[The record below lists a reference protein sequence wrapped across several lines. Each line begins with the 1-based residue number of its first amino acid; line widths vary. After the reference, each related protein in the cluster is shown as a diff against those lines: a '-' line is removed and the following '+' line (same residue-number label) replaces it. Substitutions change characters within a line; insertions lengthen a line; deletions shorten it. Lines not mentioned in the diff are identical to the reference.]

1 MNVMTNI
8 AGLGEP
14 AKAFLAKQGK
24 LLINGKWEDAASGET
39 FEVIDPA
46 TERVCARVAEGRRE
60 DIDRAVKAA
69 RKAFDDSEWTR
80 VRPADRERMLF
91 RLADLIEQNAEEL
104 AQLESLN
111 VGKILMFAR
120 MIDIG
125 STAEFVRYMA
135 GWATKIEGRTLD
147 VSIGIPHVEWHAY
160 TLRQPVGVCGQI
172 VPWNFPMALACWKL
186 APALAAGNTCVLKPA
201 EQTPL
206 TALRLGE
213 LILEAGFPPGVVN
226 IVTGFGETAG
236 AALVQHPDVDKIAF
250 TGSTAVGKL
259 IGKAAVDTMK
269 RVSLEL
275 GGKSPVVVADDA
287 NLEFAI
293 PGTANAIFFNQGEV
307 CTAGSRLFVHDKIF
321 DKVVDGLA
329 TIARGMKLG
338 AGYLPDSQ
346 LGPLV
351 SGEQMDRVLGY
362 IEKGKKEGGEVVT
375 GGKRHGSKGYFV
387 EPTVFTN
394 VKPTDTIAREEI
406 FGPVVIASPYKSEDD
421 IAAIANNTEYGLAA
435 SVWTSNVSFAHRM
448 ARRLKAGTVWVNCH
462 NFVDPNL
469 PFGGFKN
476 SGIGRENGAAAIDL
490 YTEQKT
496 VLMMV

>member
-8 AGLGEP
+8 AALGDST
-14 AKAFLAKQGK
+14 KAFLAKQGK

-46 TERVCARVAEGRRE
+46 TEKVCARVAEGRRE

-69 RKAFDDSEWTR
+69 RAAFEGEWSR
-80 VRPADRERMLF
+80 VGPADRERMLLK
-91 RLADLIEQNAEEL
+91 LADLVEANAEEL

-111 VGKILMFAR
+111 VGKLIMWAR
-120 MIDIG
+120 IIDVG
-125 STAEFVRYMA
+125 STAQYLRYMA

-147 VSIGIPHVEWHAY
+147 VSFHIPHVEWHAY

-186 APALAAGNTCVLKPA
+186 APALATGNTCVLKPA

-206 TALRLGE
+206 TAIRLGE
-213 LILEAGFPPGVVN
+213 LIMEAGFPPGVVN

-236 AALVQHPDVDKIAF
+236 AALVAHPDVDKIAF
-250 TGSTAVGKL
+250 TGSTQVGKM
-259 IGKAAVDTMK
+259 IGKAAGESMK

-275 GGKSPVVVADDA
+275 GGKSPMVVADDA

-293 PGTANAIFFNQGEV
+293 PGVANGIFFNQGEV
-307 CTAGSRLFVHDKIF
+307 CTAGTRLYVHDKVF

-329 TIARGMKLG
+329 GIAKSLKVGP
-338 AGYLPDSQ
+338 GYEPASQ

-351 SGEQMDRVLGY
+351 SSEQMERVLGY
-362 IEKGKKEGGEVVT
+362 IEKGKKEGGEIVT

-394 VKPTDTIAREEI
+394 VKPNDTIMREEI
-406 FGPVVIASPYKSEDD
+406 FGPVIIATRYKSEDD
-421 IAAIANNTEYGLAA
+421 IVATANDTEYGLAA
-435 SVWTSNVSFAHRM
+435 SIWSSNVSFCHRM
-448 ARRLKAGTVWVNCH
+448 AKRIKAGTVWVNCH
-462 NFVDPNL
+462 GLVDPNL

>member
-1 MNVMTNI
+1 
-8 AGLGEP
+8 
-14 AKAFLAKQGK
+14 
-24 LLINGKWEDAASGET
+24 
-39 FEVIDPA
+39 
-46 TERVCARVAEGRRE
+46 
-60 DIDRAVKAA
+60 
-69 RKAFDDSEWTR
+69 
-80 VRPADRERMLF
+80 MLF

-206 TALRLGE
+206 TAIRLGE

-236 AALVQHPDVDKIAF
+236 AALVQHPEVDKIAF

-259 IGKAAVDTMK
+259 IGKTAVDTMK

-275 GGKSPVVVADDA
+275 GGKSPVVVAEDA

-307 CTAGSRLFVHDKIF
+307 CTAGSRLFVHDRIF
-321 DKVVDGLA
+321 DKVVDGLS
-329 TIARGMKLG
+329 TIAKSMKLG
-338 AGYLPDSQ
+338 PGYLPDSQ